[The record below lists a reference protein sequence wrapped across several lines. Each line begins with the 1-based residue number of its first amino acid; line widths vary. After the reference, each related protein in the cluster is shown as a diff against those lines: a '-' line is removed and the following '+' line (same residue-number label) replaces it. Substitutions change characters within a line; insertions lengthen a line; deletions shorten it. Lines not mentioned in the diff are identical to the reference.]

1 MDVPSSIFRQI
12 RAMLKPDQATS
23 HHLTH
28 HMHFFQT
35 EKSERPPR
43 GQQLARAAQPVP
55 GAAGPERSP
64 REAPAI
70 TGHAC
75 RQQTSRLDSSELVCH
90 KRNSLRHRAQD
101 QELRRGSLTHGDRR
115 RLPGGR
121 PNGRW
126 PRRGAELPAEL
137 ASNEVPGT

>member
-43 GQQLARAAQPVP
+43 GQQLAHAAQPVP

-64 REAPAI
+64 REASAI
-70 TGHAC
+70 TGPMRAVSK
-75 RQQTSRLDSSELVCH
+75 RVTSTP
-90 KRNSLRHRAQD
+90 RNSFVINGILFATV
-101 QELRRGSLTHGDRR
+101 RRTRS
-115 RLPGGR
+115 
-121 PNGRW
+121 
-126 PRRGAELPAEL
+126 
-137 ASNEVPGT
+137 